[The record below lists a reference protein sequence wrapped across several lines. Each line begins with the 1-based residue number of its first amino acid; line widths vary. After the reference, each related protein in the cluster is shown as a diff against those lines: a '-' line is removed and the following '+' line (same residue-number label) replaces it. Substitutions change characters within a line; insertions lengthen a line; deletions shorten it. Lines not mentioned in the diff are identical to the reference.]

1 MEPGLARLRRA
12 LADVALPPRAQL
24 GRFPIAD
31 SAAAELMREY
41 EQAHSAAEV
50 SRAEW
55 LPPTVRQTLD
65 ELAYQFMEANPLMY
79 CEPAVDYCSDE
90 FLRESTFWAEA
101 RELAA
106 KALRMLADADP

>member
-1 MEPGLARLRRA
+1 M
-12 LADVALPPRAQL
+12 
-24 GRFPIAD
+24 AD

-55 LPPTVRQTLD
+55 LPPSVRQALD
-65 ELAYQFMEANPLMY
+65 ELACQFLEANPLMY

-90 FLRESTFWAEA
+90 FLRESRFWAEA

-106 KALRMLADADP
+106 EALRMLADADR